1 MFPADH
7 LKVKAPSFPYDLTH
21 TTHNFLSRFDGRS
34 LCVNW
39 YFFEKVAI
47 QCLFAFCEKTGWE
60 AAVFVP
66 NFERLIHC
74 KRRISLLFKIQN
86 IARQKARTFSQTL
99 RY

>member
-1 MFPADH
+1 MFPTDH

-21 TTHNFLSRFDGRS
+21 TAHNFLSRCDGRF

-60 AAVFVP
+60 IAVFIV
-66 NFERLIHC
+66 NFGRLIHC
-74 KRRISLLFKIQN
+74 NSRISLLFKIQN
-86 IARQKARTFSQTL
+86 ITRQKARTFCQML